1 MRAVET
7 IFFVVAFSFHDSGA
21 SACAVFMEI
30 DVTMASGETIV
41 LLEAVV
47 IVIVAT
53 TTAATASHTSA
64 RWWRRRRSP
73 SHALKPVAIPSL
85 RTATRRLV
93 KAIQIAR

>member
-1 MRAVET
+1 MGAVKT
-7 IFFVVAFSFHDSGA
+7 IFFVVAFSLHDSGA

-30 DVTMASGETIV
+30 DVAMAAGETIV

-47 IVIVAT
+47 IIIVTT
-53 TTAATASHTSA
+53 TTATTASHTSA

-85 RTATRRLV
+85 GTTTRRLFKTV
-93 KAIQIAR
+93 QIAR

>member
-7 IFFVVAFSFHDSGA
+7 IFFVVAFSFHVSG
-21 SACAVFMEI
+21 SPACEVFMEI
-30 DVTMASGETIV
+30 NVTMASGETIM

-64 RWWRRRRSP
+64 RWWRRRSP
-73 SHALKPVAIPSL
+73 SHTLKPVAIPSL

>member
-1 MRAVET
+1 MGAVEP
-7 IFFVVAFSFHDSGA
+7 IFFVVAFSLHDSGA

-85 RTATRRLV
+85 GTATRRLV
-93 KAIQIAR
+93 KAVQIAR